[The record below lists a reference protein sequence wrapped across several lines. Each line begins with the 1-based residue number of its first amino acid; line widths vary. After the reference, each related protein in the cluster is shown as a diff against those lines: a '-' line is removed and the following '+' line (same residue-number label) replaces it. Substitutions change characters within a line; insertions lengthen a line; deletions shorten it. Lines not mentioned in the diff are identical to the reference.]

1 MNEEQLL
8 KYVREISTNILG
20 RIAIADLTK
29 EKGAEKLLGE
39 IGHILDQYSLQVDEV
54 LPEAVLNH
62 YFGGVDEATKALK
75 DIGSKPKPISR
86 VIHQNAV
93 EEIMDDTLIDMQAAI
108 RTAKASAI
116 STVTNATESV
126 QGDIA
131 KGLITGEPRKV
142 IQQHVAKS
150 FEAEGL
156 TAFITSDGKKLPLD
170 FYAMTVTRSKMRHA
184 SVQGNVQR
192 YKENEQDLVQIIE
205 NDDSCAVCANHN
217 RLVVSLTGETEGFPT
232 IDEIELPPYH
242 PNCRGTISPY
252 AIDFKS
258 SKEVEQAIARN
269 DEYEEGE
276 DPRTEE
282 QKKAYEKEQEARRR
296 ANEEKKQYARWKGV
310 MGDDAPKNLGAF
322 RSMKRQDTVKF
333 QELQSEYRSI
343 SQQIGGGG

>member
-8 KYVREISTNILG
+8 KYVREIATTILG

-62 YFGGVDEATKALK
+62 YFGGVDEATKALR
-75 DIGSKPKPISR
+75 DIGGKPKPISR
-86 VIHQNAV
+86 VIHEEAV
-93 EEIMDDTLIDMQAAI
+93 GNIMDDTMMDMHAAI

-116 STVTNATESV
+116 STVTNALESV

-170 FYAMTVTRSKMRHA
+170 FYAMTVTRSKVKTA
-184 SVQGNVQR
+184 QIEGAIQR
-192 YKENEQDLVQIIE
+192 YKENDQDLVQIVG
-205 NDDSCAVCANHN
+205 NGDGCAVCANHQGK
-217 RLVVSLTGETEGFPT
+217 VVSLTGETEGFPT
-232 IDEIELPPYH
+232 ADEIPLPIYH
-242 PNCRGTISPY
+242 PNCRCGIIPFSV
-252 AIDFKS
+252 IGKS
-258 SKEVEQAIARN
+258 DTEIEDAKQRN
-269 DEYEEGE
+269 SEYVPDA
-276 DPRTEE
+276 DPRTET
-282 QKKAYEKEQEARRR
+282 QKKAYEHEQEQRRKV
-296 ANEEKKQYARWKGV
+296 NNEKKYYARMKAMDVEGLPKTLGGFRRSKRSGSDNWKKLES
-310 MGDDAPKNLGAF
+310 AYLSAT
-322 RSMKRQDTVKF
+322 RQ
-333 QELQSEYRSI
+333 
-343 SQQIGGGG
+343 G